1 MKKTITLL
9 TSFIVA
15 ATAWSQSN
23 LSNITETAPRKNLF
37 VEVGGNGIAFNVV
50 GETRFKPGPGGWGI
64 KLGAGGYATS
74 YEKLITVPVQLNYLA
89 SRNGRDFFEAG
100 IGAGFLHYDDGY
112 NNSYSYTTYGPNG
125 QPILVTETYK
135 DEVIN
140 LELNS
145 KNSVYGNMTL
155 GYRRQPR
162 DGGIMWG
169 VALTPHF
176 NQNTFW
182 PVWVGLKLGYSF
194 KK

>member
-1 MKKTITLL
+1 MKKAITLL
-9 TSFIVA
+9 TLFIT
-15 ATAWSQSN
+15 ATAAWSQNTPS
-23 LSNITETAPRKNLF
+23 STAETTPRKNLF
-37 VEVGGNGIAFNVV
+37 IEVGGNAMAFNVV
-50 GETRFKPGPGGWGI
+50 GETRFKPGAGGWGI
-64 KLGAGGYATS
+64 KVGAGGYATS

-89 SRNGRDFFEAG
+89 SRNDRDFFEAG
-100 IGAGFLHYDDGY
+100 IGAGFLHYSDDWS
-112 NNSYSYTTYGPNG
+112 NSSSYTTVGPNG
-125 QPILVTETYK
+125 QPIIVTQTYK
-135 DEVIN
+135 DEVLN
-140 LELNS
+140 MELDS

-176 NQNTFW
+176 NQNGFW

>member
-9 TSFIVA
+9 TLFMVTTA
-15 ATAWSQSN
+15 AWSQN
-23 LSNITETAPRKNLF
+23 TPNTTAETAPRKNLF

-50 GETRFKPGPGGWGI
+50 GETRFKPGAGGWGI
-64 KLGAGGYATS
+64 KVGAGGYATS

-100 IGAGFLHYDDGY
+100 IGAGFLHYSDGWP
-112 NNSYSYTTYGPNG
+112 NTYTNTVMGPNG
-125 QPILVTETYK
+125 QLINQTYTYK
-135 DEVIN
+135 DEVVN
-140 LELNS
+140 LELDA

>member
-1 MKKTITLL
+1 MKPLL
-9 TSFIVA
+9 LFVALFTSLY
-15 ATAWSQSN
+15 ATAQTSN
-23 LSNITETAPRKNLF
+23 TTETTPRKNLF
-37 VEVGGNGIAFNVV
+37 IEVGGNGIAFNVV
-50 GETRFKPGPGGWGI
+50 GETRFKPGPGGWGV
-64 KLGAGGYATS
+64 KLGAGGFSTPYG
-74 YEKLITVPVQLNYLA
+74 ERLFTVPLQLNYLA

-100 IGAGFLHYDDGY
+100 LGAGFLHYTDGY
-112 NNSYSYTTYGPNG
+112 DNTYTYQRLGPNG
-125 QPILVTETYK
+125 QLITVTETYK
-135 DEVIN
+135 DELIN
-140 LELNS
+140 LELDK

-176 NQNTFW
+176 NQNGFW